1 MKHKMYNILKVVV
14 FSLYVV
20 SLRAQSGQSLKDFA
34 DKRYQLSQRGM
45 VVLTS
50 WASINIVSGAG
61 YFASNSP
68 EEKYFYAMNA
78 GWGLIN
84 LGIALPSLLAKNKE
98 YNSKIALLSDHTKTE
113 KIFLANAFLDVTYI
127 TAGFLFKEVAKNQTS
142 INDKNLFAGFGNSFI
157 LQGSALLAFDFAMT
171 YLNVKLRKKHLDPL
185 LNNVSISINSNGIGI
200 KYSF

>member
-20 SLRAQSGQSLKDFA
+20 SLRAQSAYSIKDFA
-34 DKRYQLSQRGM
+34 DKRYQLSKRGM
-45 VVLTS
+45 TVLTT

-61 YFASNSP
+61 YFVSNSP

-98 YNSKIALLSDHTKTE
+98 YKSKISLLNDHTKTE
-113 KIFLANAFLDVTYI
+113 KVFLANAMLDLTYI
-127 TAGFLFKEVAKNQTS
+127 TAGFLLKEVSKNQS
-142 INDKNLFAGFGNSFI
+142 GINDRNLCSGFGNSFI
-157 LQGSALLAFDFAMT
+157 VQGSALLVFDAAMT
-171 YLNVKLRKKHLDPL
+171 YLNVKLRKKHLDPI
-185 LNNVSISINSNGIGI
+185 LNDVSITINSSGFGI